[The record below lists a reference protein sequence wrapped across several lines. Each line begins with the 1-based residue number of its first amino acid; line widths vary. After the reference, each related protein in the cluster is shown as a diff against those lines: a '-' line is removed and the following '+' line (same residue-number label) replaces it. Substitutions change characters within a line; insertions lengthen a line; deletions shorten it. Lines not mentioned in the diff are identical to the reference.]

1 MAQPPFRAQRATG
14 RRPRQASA
22 DNEPGCAPRGRHS
35 QRLLGGLRPA
45 VDLPTADPESSGLDD
60 HDDAGVA
67 AMFAT
72 ATADAGQAQ
81 RRAA

>member
-1 MAQPPFRAQRATG
+1 
-14 RRPRQASA
+14 
-22 DNEPGCAPRGRHS
+22 
-35 QRLLGGLRPA
+35 
-45 VDLPTADPESSGLDD
+45 VADPESSGLDD